1 MIINVRF
8 TTGTYVAR
16 AKGQNVTASCA
27 ESAHRA
33 AERVAE
39 KLSYNPDLV
48 ELEEESNGVSTFS
61 VPEPDP
67 QGEAG

>member
-1 MIINVRF
+1 MIITTRF

-27 ESAHRA
+27 ESPRRA

-39 KLSYNPDLV
+39 KLGLNPELL
-48 ELEEESNGVSTFS
+48 ELEEDCHGVCTFS
-61 VPEPDP
+61 LPEESPT
-67 QGEAG
+67 E